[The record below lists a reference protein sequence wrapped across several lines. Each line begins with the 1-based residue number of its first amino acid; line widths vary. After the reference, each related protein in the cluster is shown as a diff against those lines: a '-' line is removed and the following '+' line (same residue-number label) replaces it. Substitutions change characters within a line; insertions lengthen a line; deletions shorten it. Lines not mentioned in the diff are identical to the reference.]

1 MATKRSNS
9 KARAA
14 FIETMDCLPVATV
27 PEGPE
32 WTYEIK
38 LYRLAT
44 GVWTWS
50 FAGKT
55 CDESVPRPTT
65 VNRHAEM
72 PSSKLSFRVRFDE
85 QGWEVIY

>member
-1 MATKRSNS
+1 MGIKTTTKKDTTKR
-9 KARAA
+9 KRAT
-14 FIETMDCLPVATV
+14 FIETMDCLPVTTV
-27 PEGPE
+27 PAGPE

-55 CDESVPRPTT
+55 CDEKRTPHV
-65 VNRHAEM
+65 H
-72 PSSKLSFRVRFDE
+72 
-85 QGWEVIY
+85 G